1 MIGCIFSSRMV
12 CFSEKCKDTC
22 PDASCGPN
30 SDCRVT
36 NHEAVC
42 RCQTRYRGNPPNCR
56 LETTTTTTTTT
67 TRPTTTTTAGCCKTI
82 EIKTTDY
89 RLDGMWNHVMDRTGQ
104 VHNGRPVYTNRNM
117 QVAWDLRSIA
127 STRFVKIRLYMFMN
141 NENRW
146 IIKRKTGKG
155 ENLDHSFHRKA
166 ITSLQSQYAM
176 E

>member
-1 MIGCIFSSRMV
+1 M
-12 CFSEKCKDTC
+12 
-22 PDASCGPN
+22 
-30 SDCRVT
+30 T

-42 RCQTRYRGNPPNCR
+42 RCLPRYRGNPPNCR

-155 ENLDHSFHRKA
+155 ERSDHSFHRKA
-166 ITSLQSQYAM
+166 ITSLQSQYAN
-176 E
+176 